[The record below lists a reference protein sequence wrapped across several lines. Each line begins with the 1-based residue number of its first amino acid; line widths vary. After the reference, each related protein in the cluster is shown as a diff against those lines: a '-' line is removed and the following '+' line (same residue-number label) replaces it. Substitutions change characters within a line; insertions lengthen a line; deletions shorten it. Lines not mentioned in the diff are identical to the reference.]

1 MNGEWILSRKRYFG
15 SSYGMLP
22 DLWGGRMIMISYI
35 GRLVCCSTVSC
46 GHRVKGRMTNVRSD
60 RTFFTIT
67 SVEQE

>member
-1 MNGEWILSRKRYFG
+1 
-15 SSYGMLP
+15 
-22 DLWGGRMIMISYI
+22 MIMISYI